1 MQNIKLLFD
10 YIIQNH
16 RSTSVVL
23 IFLALLSVFVEMI
36 GLGLIIPA
44 SKLIFDVET
53 FLNYPF
59 IKNYQFLFN
68 DVSEE
73 FLITSFI
80 VFFVCVYFF
89 KFFYIIF
96 FTYLQHNFIY
106 DVTSKLSNKL
116 YNIYIHQPYKFHIN
130 TNSSILIRNMIT
142 EVDRFA
148 ASLYYLI
155 ILITEILLVIGI
167 SFLVISFLEPKI
179 IFFLILIILSGML
192 LLYRF
197 TRPLLTKWGEE
208 RQYSEGQRINKLQ
221 QSLQGIKDVKIS
233 NTEDE
238 VLEGVK
244 LHSNNLFHVRKKQ
257 KIIDHIPRLLIELL
271 TIIAIVAIL
280 VFILGDRNSEEVL
293 TLLVVIGAASYKLM
307 PSLNKIFTNIQF
319 LRFSSVSI
327 KSILQDLELKAK
339 NMTINNKEKISF
351 KKEISF
357 SNISF
362 KHEKGDSFMLEKV
375 NCSIPKGSKTFV
387 IGKTGSGKSTFIDI
401 LFGLLN
407 PTKGEIFIDDKK
419 LDHSNSSWKNMVAY
433 VPQEI
438 YLNDDSIE
446 KNIRLVN
453 EKKVDHYLM
462 QSCLKDAELNNF
474 IETLPNKINTRIGE
488 RGVKLSGGQRQRI
501 GLARAIYKNSDILIL
516 DESTTGLDV
525 NTEKKI
531 YNNLFS
537 KEKLTLIII
546 THKVSNIGPDDNVI
560 ILENG
565 RIKFKG
571 RYQKYLQDLK
581 KNNN

>member
-16 RSTSVVL
+16 RNTSVVL
-23 IFLALLSVFVEMI
+23 IFLALFSVFVEMI

-44 SKLIFDVET
+44 AKLIFDVET

-80 VFFVCVYFF
+80 VFFVSVYFF

-106 DVTSKLSNKL
+106 VVNSKLSSKL
-116 YNIYIHQPYKFHIN
+116 NNIYIHQPYKFHIN

-142 EVDRFA
+142 EVDQFA

-155 ILITEILLVIGI
+155 VLITEILLVIGI
-167 SFLVISFLEPKI
+167 SFLVISILEPKI
-179 IFFLILIILSGML
+179 IFLLILIILSGML

-197 TRPLLTKWGEE
+197 TRPFLTKWGKE

-257 KIIDHIPRLLIELL
+257 KIIQHIPRLLIELL

-280 VFILGDRNSEEVL
+280 VFILRDRNSEEVL

-327 KSILQDLELKAK
+327 KSVLQDLELKTK

-351 KKEISF
+351 KKEIRF
-357 SNISF
+357 SN
-362 KHEKGDSFMLEKV
+362 
-375 NCSIPKGSKTFV
+375 
-387 IGKTGSGKSTFIDI
+387 
-401 LFGLLN
+401 
-407 PTKGEIFIDDKK
+407 
-419 LDHSNSSWKNMVAY
+419 
-433 VPQEI
+433 
-438 YLNDDSIE
+438 
-446 KNIRLVN
+446 
-453 EKKVDHYLM
+453 
-462 QSCLKDAELNNF
+462 
-474 IETLPNKINTRIGE
+474 
-488 RGVKLSGGQRQRI
+488 
-501 GLARAIYKNSDILIL
+501 
-516 DESTTGLDV
+516 
-525 NTEKKI
+525 
-531 YNNLFS
+531 
-537 KEKLTLIII
+537 
-546 THKVSNIGPDDNVI
+546 VS
-560 ILENG
+560 
-565 RIKFKG
+565 
-571 RYQKYLQDLK
+571 
-581 KNNN
+581 